1 MATAPLPNDT
11 ARLLRQ
17 AGTASV
23 ATAVLLI
30 AVKAVAWVLTDSV
43 ALLASLVDS
52 MMDSA
57 ASMINLLAIRYALA
71 PADDE
76 HRFGHGKAE
85 ALAGLGQAMFI
96 AGSSVFLVLQ
106 AVERI
111 LNPAPLQGAGT
122 GIAVM
127 IFSMALTLL
136 LVAFQRH
143 TIRRTG
149 STAVRAD
156 SLHYLSDFAV
166 NLSIIVA
173 LLAAGAG
180 YPAVDAWA
188 GIAIAA
194 YILYTAWGIAADAFH
209 HLLDRE
215 VSDAVRAEILALA
228 RQPEAVRGVHDLRTR
243 QSGQQMF
250 VQLHLELSREIPL
263 WQAHRAAEWVETAVR
278 ARFPGSDVIVHQD
291 PWPMLPSEEDLSE
304 TVKCADGA
312 NKP

>member
-1 MATAPLPNDT
+1 MAIAPLPPET
-11 ARLLRQ
+11 ARLLRL
-17 AGTASV
+17 AGSASV

-30 AVKAVAWVLTDSV
+30 AVKTVAWLMTDSV

-57 ASMINLLAIRYALA
+57 ASVINLLAIRYALA

-106 AVERI
+106 AGGRI
-111 LNPAPLQGAGT
+111 LDPVPLQGAGI

-127 IFSMALTLL
+127 IFSMAVTLL
-136 LVAFQRH
+136 LVTFQRH
-143 TIRRTG
+143 AIRRTG

-156 SLHYLSDFAV
+156 ALHYLSDFAI

-173 LLAAGAG
+173 LLAAEAG
-180 YPAVDAWA
+180 YSSVDAWA
-188 GIAIAA
+188 GIAIAI
-194 YILYTAWGIAADAFH
+194 YILYTAWGIAVDAFH

-215 VSDAVRAEILALA
+215 VGEAVREEILALA
-228 RQPEAVRGVHDLRTR
+228 RQGAEVRGVHDLRTR

-250 VQLHLELSREIPL
+250 VQLHLELSRDIPL
-263 WQAHRAAEWVETAVR
+263 WRAHRAAEWVETTIR
-278 ARFPGSDVIVHQD
+278 TRFPGSDVIVHQD
-291 PWPMLPSEEDLSE
+291 PWPALPIDEDLAGSGGLAE
-304 TVKCADGA
+304 NA
-312 NKP
+312 NKS